1 MAITADAMATQLT
14 DLSCRTTFSIKKI
27 TEYMLPNSKE
37 SFYLLL
43 DGSTPL
49 LVIRPAYEVFL
60 ADLIALAGV
69 HSKKGYCHYSEMTR
83 FPKRIYK
90 SANEI
95 HYGLGF
101 RFDDLAA
108 VELFI
113 QKLIRIISGEH

>member
-43 DGSTPL
+43 DGSVPL
-49 LVIRPAYEVFL
+49 LVIRPAYKVFL
-60 ADLIALAGV
+60 ADLTALSGV
-69 HSKKGYCHYSEMTR
+69 HNKKGYCHYSEMTR
-83 FPKRIYK
+83 FPKRIHK

-113 QKLIRIISGEH
+113 QKLISIIRG